1 MWHSVTHKRHSGT
14 QSSKQPRQLVRI
26 CVPRKSTR
34 RRSRRRIWQPG
45 SASVR
50 LGRCTA
56 VELLLFLVLLLRRQS
71 ANKITTNSKKRS
83 FNCGKPQTESTSGY
97 PNTRQAD
104 EPQTVEWARSG
115 VRGASEFHRQLK
127 SSLVLFRARQAGCLH
142 QLTRSHNDGS
152 LK

>member
-14 QSSKQPRQLVRI
+14 QSSKQPRQLVQI

-34 RRSRRRIWQPG
+34 RRRTWQPG

-56 VELLLFLVLLLRRQS
+56 VELLLLLLLRRQS

-83 FNCGKPQTESTSGY
+83 FNCGKPQTESASSY

-104 EPQTVEWARSG
+104 EPQTVEWAMSG
-115 VRGASEFHRQLK
+115 LRGLRVASEFHRQLK